1 MFSLR
6 MENVRANEPSLSR
19 TFLFVF
25 LVPFSY
31 NFLLGAFFAQVRIF
45 FFVETSEK
53 SNRNDRGL
61 VIYTGYYSALL
72 SSLWKSFIQ

>member
-1 MFSLR
+1 MLEEKAIEEMLLLTMFSLR

-45 FFVETSEK
+45 FLLK
-53 SNRNDRGL
+53 HQRR
-61 VIYTGYYSALL
+61 VIEMTED
-72 SSLWKSFIQ
+72 

>member
-19 TFLFVF
+19 MFLFAF
-25 LVPFSY
+25 LVPFRY

-45 FFVETSEK
+45 FLLNHQRRVVEMTE
-53 SNRNDRGL
+53 D
-61 VIYTGYYSALL
+61 
-72 SSLWKSFIQ
+72 